1 MRAAQTNRDYSENL
15 NFEPVWAALR
25 ETDRIIMEGVQQMQE
40 TDRIVQENAQQIEKL
55 RNSFSEMVWYMDEPH
70 LTVLTNEK
78 RKMKR

>member
-40 TDRIVQENAQQIEKL
+40 AERLVQENAQQIKRL
-55 RNSFSEMVWYMDEPH
+55 RNSFGEMVRVYDEPH
-70 LTVLTNEK
+70 LTAHGVTYTD
-78 RKMKR
+78 